1 MERIETDILIAGGGV
16 AGLTAAAAFAAA
28 GFATLCVDAEP
39 PVTEA
44 AQPGADLRTTAFLA
58 PSVALLDRIG
68 LWRRLAPHAA
78 ALRVMR
84 IVDAGGEGP
93 EARETA
99 DFVAAEIGADA
110 FGQNL
115 PNWLI
120 RRELVAHLATLPG
133 ARLLAPARVAGVTP
147 RSAGAILRLA
157 DGAQVRA
164 RLVVAADGRDSF
176 VREAVGIAARRWSYG
191 QKALVFSVAHD
202 LPHDGVSIEVHRS
215 GGPFTLVPL
224 PDRDGAPASAVV
236 WMDEGPRAQRLL
248 DLAPPDFE
256 AALNARA
263 AGVLGALRLTSPR
276 RLWPIVAQMAERL
289 DGPRTALIAEA
300 AHVVPPIGAQGLN
313 MSLRD
318 VAALVDLCAE
328 ARDRGED
335 PGAPELL
342 ARYHRA
348 RHADVLARVIGID
361 ALNRAAMAGWR
372 PFRDA
377 RRAGLRLLHAP
388 PPLRH
393 AAMRLGLGAGR
404 S

>member
-44 AQPGADLRTTAFLA
+44 GQPGSDLRTTAFLA
-58 PSVALLDRIG
+58 PSVALLERIG
-68 LWRRLAPHAA
+68 LWPRLAPHAA

-84 IVDAGGEGP
+84 IADAGGA
-93 EARETA
+93 EAAVRETA

-120 RRELVAHLATLPG
+120 RRELVAHLAALPG
-133 ARLLAPARVAGVTP
+133 AGLRAPARVAGVTP
-147 RSAGAILRLA
+147 RSAGAVLRLA

-176 VREAVGIAARRWSYG
+176 VREAVGIRARRWSYG

-248 DLAPPDFE
+248 DLAPAAFE

-276 RLWPIVAQMAERL
+276 RIWPIVTQMAERL
-289 DGPRTALIAEA
+289 DGPRVALIAEA

-318 VAALVDLCAE
+318 VAALVELCAE

-348 RHADVLARVIGID
+348 RHAAAFARVIGID
-361 ALNRAAMAGWR
+361 ALNRAAMAGW
-372 PFRDA
+372 PAFRDA
-377 RRAGLRLLHAP
+377 RRAGLRLLHAT

-393 AAMRLGLGAGR
+393 AAMRLGLGAR
-404 S
+404 